1 MTKLPAKPL
10 LRGALCAA
18 LLIGVVGCTSMER
31 HIEYQTVTPDEYPV
45 ITATGYAPVA
55 TQQGEAEATRIL
67 QAMRASRLEA
77 YRELAEQVQGA
88 YLTGETQV
96 VDMMV
101 QNDQFRSEVTGLV
114 RGAEVVRSYPVG
126 EYYATELKLDFE
138 RLHNLYISTA
148 QPTKL
153 KSIHFY

>member
-1 MTKLPAKPL
+1 MAKLFVRHPL
-10 LRGALCAA
+10 QGIACAA
-18 LLIGVVGCTSMER
+18 FLLGAVGCTSMER
-31 HIEYQTVTPDEYPV
+31 HIEYQTIAPDEYPV

-55 TQQGEAEATRIL
+55 SQQGDTEATRIL

-88 YLTGETQV
+88 YLTGETRV
-96 VDMMV
+96 ADMML
-101 QNDQFRSEVTGLV
+101 QSDQFRSEVTGLI

-126 EYYATELKLDFE
+126 EYYATELKVDFE
-138 RLHNLYISTA
+138 RLHNVYISTA